1 MFSQIVSSYYLIY
14 FYIAL
19 SGNDRD
25 LLTILYIDMS
35 FIYLS
40 SFEPY
45 LQQYLNL
52 YLVSICGI
60 LIRVLIIVFAYG
72 LRLVFK
78 PYLTR
83 IWPVQVETS
92 VKPFVNQSVLI
103 LLLASH
109 INVPYQIVWERL
121 SIKFNLVV
129 LSYRSTQF
137 YKFMKVYL
145 NYCCKR

>member
-40 SFEPY
+40 SFEPC

>member
-1 MFSQIVSSYYLIY
+1 MIY

-92 VKPFVNQSVLI
+92 VKPFLNQSVLI

-109 INVPYQIVWERL
+109 INVSYQIVWERL
-121 SIKFNLVV
+121 TIKFNLVV

>member
-45 LQQYLNL
+45 LQQYLHL